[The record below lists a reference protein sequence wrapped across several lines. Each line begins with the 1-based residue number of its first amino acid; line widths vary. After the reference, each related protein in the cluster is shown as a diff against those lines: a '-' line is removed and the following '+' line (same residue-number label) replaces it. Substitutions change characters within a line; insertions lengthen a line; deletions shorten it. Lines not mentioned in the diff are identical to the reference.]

1 VRGSKLT
8 TSEKILDAIAPD
20 EREGDVWFGDLDE
33 YKWIFTS
40 DLMLA

>member
-1 VRGSKLT
+1 MQLRQTKGRG
-8 TSEKILDAIAPD
+8 
-20 EREGDVWFGDLDE
+20 GDVWFGDLDE